1 MARAISVAQ
10 LLETKRKVL
19 EFDGEWLESIG
30 KPEVKGSMLIW
41 GDSSQGKTSFAL
53 QFAKQIAKFERVIY
67 NSLEEGDSLSM
78 AQAFR
83 REKMI
88 DVSRKIILLDKES
101 ISELTERLSKPKSA
115 NVVIID
121 SLQYSGLK
129 YEEYKELVDKFRNK
143 MFVFISHAD
152 GREPSGKI
160 AQQIKYDAHIKVRVD
175 AFTAYITSRYG
186 GGQPYIISPEKV
198 SRINPQ

>member
-1 MARAISVAQ
+1 MSRAISVKQ
-10 LLETKRKVL
+10 LLATRRKVL
-19 EFDGEWLESIG
+19 DFDGAWNESIG
-30 KPEVKGSMLIW
+30 CPEVKGTMLIW

-53 QFAKQIAKFERVIY
+53 QFAKQIAQFERVIY

-78 AQAFR
+78 ATAFR

-88 DVSRKIILLDKES
+88 DIEKRIVLLDKES
-101 ISELTERLSKPKSA
+101 IADLVERLEKPKSQ
-115 NVVIID
+115 NIVIID

-129 YEEYKELVDKFRNK
+129 YEDYRSLVDRFRNK
-143 MFVFISHAD
+143 LFVFVSHAD

-160 AQQIKYDAHIKVRVD
+160 AQQIRYDAHIKVRVE
-175 AFTAYITSRYG
+175 AFTAYPTSRYG
-186 GGQPYIISPEKV
+186 GGKPYIISPEKV